1 MSEPAEPEPEPEQ
14 NHVLEQ
20 GRRLSESMLWR
31 LQRDFY
37 EERGIRAWSHGNVPQ
52 GITTTPHIARAYAK
66 IALGYLRDMA
76 TQLDP
81 AEPVYIV
88 ELGAGSGRFAY
99 RFAKRLAALL
109 ERSSLTH
116 KSFTY
121 VMTDAASNLID
132 YWQTHP
138 TLRPLVDAGIVDF
151 AHFDATNRGDITLLR
166 SNVTLGSPLGKK
178 SLALDSSAAER
189 VPSGRKGSGTVTNPM
204 IVVANYVFD
213 SIPHDSFSIRDGELY
228 ENLVKVTSQRPGEG
242 VADMDISF
250 EPSPTRPDYYAEVE
264 LNRVLDGYRRRLA
277 NMMLLFPVSA
287 MGCVRYFQE
296 LSSNRALF
304 LVGDIGS
311 VHEAAGSRGTGGI
324 GRDGNFWLEVNFHAL
339 GEYVRELGGH
349 AHHPPHRHASLN
361 VSTFVLG
368 DLAAG
373 FTETAL
379 AYQDAIAQGGPDDF
393 FMLTRVIA
401 DRFAS
406 MNRDDLLAFLRSTG
420 WDSDYFVQCVPFL
433 LQSLQTVSS
442 ATRQDVTRA
451 IEEAWDVY
459 YPIGEGGDQGDLGF
473 GCGALLFKMEDYPR
487 ALDYFQRSLLLV
499 GVDPRT
505 TFNIAVCLYRMGQ
518 MPESIEWID
527 RTLELD
533 PANESAQEMRATVI
547 AQRG

>member
-81 AEPVYIV
+81 SEPVYIV

-109 ERSSLTH
+109 ERSSLSH

-121 VMTDAASNLID
+121 VMTDAATNLID
-132 YWQTHP
+132 YWQAHP
-138 TLRPLVDAGIVDF
+138 MLRPLVDAGIVDF
-151 AHFDATNRGDITLLR
+151 AHFDATNRADITLIN
-166 SNVTLGSPLGKK
+166 SKVTLGSPPGEKV
-178 SLALDSSAAER
+178 SRGPVA
-189 VPSGRKGSGTVTNPM
+189 NPM

-213 SIPHDSFSIRDGELY
+213 SIPHDSFSVRDGELY
-228 ENLVKVTSQRPGEG
+228 ENLVKVTSLRPGEG

-250 EPSPTRPDYYAEVE
+250 EPRPTQPDYYAEAE
-264 LNRVLDGYRRRLA
+264 LNRVLDGYRQRLA
-277 NMMLLFPVSA
+277 DMMLLLPVAA

-311 VHEAAGSRGTGGI
+311 VHEEAGSRGTGGI

-368 DLAAG
+368 DVAAG
-373 FTETAL
+373 VPETAL
-379 AYQDAIAQGGPDDF
+379 AYEDAIAQGGPDDF

-406 MNRDDLLAFLRSTG
+406 MKRDDLLAFLRSTG

-433 LQSLQTVSS
+433 LESLQSVSA

-459 YPIGEGGDQGDLGF
+459 YPIGEGADQGDLGF
-473 GCGALLFKMEDYPR
+473 CFGALLFKMEDYPR
-487 ALDYFQRSLLLV
+487 ALDYFQRSLQLV
-499 GVDPRT
+499 GADPRT
-505 TFNIAVCLYRMGQ
+505 TLNIAVCLYRMGRFA
-518 MPESIEWID
+518 ESIEWID

-533 PANESAQEMRATVI
+533 PANESAQEMRATVVT
-547 AQRG
+547 QRG